1 MMFTIIQAAVLHRTS
16 QRYIV
21 KFRYEY
27 EHEDLF
33 LLIMFT
39 REINTI
45 DLVFGLQEFSYV
57 CFVLLANIIEFT
69 TRSVA
74 ITLLFVDISLW

>member
-1 MMFTIIQAAVLHRTS
+1 
-16 QRYIV
+16 
-21 KFRYEY
+21 
-27 EHEDLF
+27 
-33 LLIMFT
+33 MFT

-57 CFVLLANIIEFT
+57 CFVLLANIIEFS